1 MQTQYKGKP
10 VNVAFIL
17 SIVSGILIVLQGTLR
32 FIRNQWGLELGIG
45 EFRRSVVHGSGFRII
60 SLVTVLLGI
69 VVLFGAF
76 LIRRNGRTRNGGITV
91 IAFSLL
97 SIMSGGGYL
106 AGLILGVIGGALA
119 ISEQLPSN
127 STKEPPPES

>member
-1 MQTQYKGKP
+1 MQTQQKGKP

-17 SIVSGILIVLQGTLR
+17 SIVSGILIVTQGTLR

-45 EFRRSVVHGSGFRII
+45 EFRRSVVNGSGFRII
-60 SLVTVLLGI
+60 SIVTILLGI
-69 VVLFGAF
+69 IVLFGA
-76 LIRRNGRTRNGGITV
+76 LLMRHGKTRNGGITV

-119 ISEQLPSN
+119 ISEQQLPSN
-127 STKEPPPES
+127 FTKEPLPES